1 MRVARSEDLFIS
13 SDRKHSGLSQVGF
26 DWGRERELPSCGTPR
41 AHSWAIIR
49 AIGER
54 FQSLLKAEPEIPDVL
69 KAQIEQLHGLEQ
81 QPPSR

>member
-1 MRVARSEDLFIS
+1 MRNSVDI
-13 SDRKHSGLSQVGF
+13 D
-26 DWGRERELPSCGTPR
+26 R
-41 AHSWAIIR
+41 AHSWALIR